1 MDYFFWGKILVN
13 LTSVDTQSKEGEME
27 TYRRVQMIESAYKKS
42 AVYQKILENIERT
55 KHLKT
60 LPMVLFKTKN
70 SPGALSKLC
79 VLLR

>member
-1 MDYFFWGKILVN
+1 MDYFFWGKILVD
-13 LTSVDTQSKEGEME
+13 LTSVDPQSKEGEME

-60 LPMVLFKTKN
+60 
-70 SPGALSKLC
+70 
-79 VLLR
+79 